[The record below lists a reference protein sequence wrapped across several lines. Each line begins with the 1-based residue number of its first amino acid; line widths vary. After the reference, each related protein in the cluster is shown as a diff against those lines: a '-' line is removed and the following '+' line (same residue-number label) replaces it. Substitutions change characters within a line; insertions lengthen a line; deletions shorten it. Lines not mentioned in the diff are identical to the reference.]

1 MTDTEILQALRED
14 IGRLRD
20 SLERHTEEGSTRWA
34 ELQRE
39 LAGLA
44 ALSHATPCK
53 PMEKRVTDLERDQNQ
68 AKGGMRVGL
77 ILVALFSAI
86 TGGIASLIAIFK

>member
-1 MTDTEILQALRED
+1 MTDTDLLQVLHD
-14 IGRLRD
+14 DLVRLAGKLD
-20 SLERHTEEGSTRWA
+20 LHTQEGSDRWA
-34 ELQRE
+34 ALQRE

-44 ALSHATPCK
+44 ALSHAPPCK

-68 AKGGMRVGL
+68 AKGGMRAGL

-86 TGGIASLIAIFK
+86 TGGIAALIAIFK